1 MPIVDPARPS
11 SSASTSTERLTCL
24 RLPPTARSR
33 PISRVRWAT
42 SIEKVLMIRKPP
54 TSSEM
59 PAKPSIAYFMKSRKE
74 PTLFWPSAFCS
85 AAVFAS
91 KPPPSPAS
99 ASDLSCSSDRLPSP
113 YTSTEV

>member
-11 SSASTSTERLTCL
+11 SSASTSTDRLTCL

-54 TSSEM
+54 TSSEI

-74 PTLFWPSAFCS
+74 PTLS
-85 AAVFAS
+85 
-91 KPPPSPAS
+91 
-99 ASDLSCSSDRLPSP
+99 
-113 YTSTEV
+113 